1 MSAEHNMS
9 PHRSEYITDYR
20 TILGTCV
27 AEWVGISCI
36 KALGNDSE
44 ICHLCKRLCKVI
56 RDKETLIGGGIV
68 YRIEQVV
75 SGGNAFYMY

>member
-27 AEWVGISCI
+27 AEGGFISYI
-36 KALGNDSE
+36 KAAGDGSE
-44 ICHLCKRLCKVI
+44 ICRLCKRLVRLYEEKG
-56 RDKETLIGGGIV
+56 TLIGGGNSV
-68 YRIEQVV
+68 
-75 SGGNAFYMY
+75 

>member
-27 AEWVGISCI
+27 AEGVGISCI
-36 KALGNDSE
+36 KALGNGSE
-44 ICHLCKRLCKVI
+44 ICRLRNRLVKLYEI
-56 RDKETLIGGGIV
+56 KGP
-68 YRIEQVV
+68 
-75 SGGNAFYMY
+75 